1 MLKKIEKN
9 FKNQPDNISILNE
22 FNKNKNIGKNEF
34 FFVQDELN
42 ENIEIIAKLQNII
55 KKENFQEAY
64 MDNVININDPQVL
77 NKIPKES
84 HGNIIECLRQ
94 YNSVVTKFGIW
105 EKNIEENLITE
116 DKIEY
121 PQMEISIIKDDKI
134 QYDSFE

>member
-1 MLKKIEKN
+1 
-9 FKNQPDNISILNE
+9 
-22 FNKNKNIGKNEF
+22 
-34 FFVQDELN
+34 
-42 ENIEIIAKLQNII
+42 
-55 KKENFQEAY
+55 

-121 PQMEISIIKDDKI
+121 PQMEISIIKIQNLSDDLHIKN
-134 QYDSFE
+134 QYYHERSISKKFFAMKTTKGH